1 MLYTSTIQ
9 GCFPATEISTARARK
24 RTAVSSVVAPCEDT
38 VQGHKM
44 ITEDDAFLVDIGT
57 CVSCGK
63 EA

>member
-1 MLYTSTIQ
+1 M
-9 GCFPATEISTARARK
+9 ARARK

-44 ITEDDAFLVDIGT
+44 ITEEYAFLVDIGRTIGT

>member
-1 MLYTSTIQ
+1 MLFTSTIL
-9 GCFPATEISTARARK
+9 GCFPASEISTARARK

-38 VQGHKM
+38 VQDHKM